1 MGYWSSRVAN
11 QYRPGGTYNTPDFD
25 TSSFVPNPASGAET
39 EDCLFLNL
47 AVPKKIFDKRDEGEG
62 EPILFWI
69 HGGGYTQ
76 GSKAAFGGPAG
87 LIAHSQKDGDL

>member
-1 MGYWSSRVAN
+1 M
-11 QYRPGGTYNTPDFD
+11 
-25 TSSFVPNPASGAET
+25 SSFVPNPASGAET

-76 GSKAAFGGPAG
+76 GSKAAFGGLAG